1 MMKHARCALPAH
13 RVAALLL
20 SVVSLTNATAAK
32 AATYHVAAS
41 GDDGRTGT
49 SIASSWR
56 SLDRVNQQQLA
67 PGDSVLFEGGRTFSG
82 QLYLD
87 RVDAGRS
94 DLPVTIGSYGSNGR
108 ATISNAQGTAI
119 LVYNTA
125 GVRIANLAVTG
136 GGRDVNTGS
145 GILFYNDL
153 PGDLLLAGV
162 SIEQVDVSGFGDYGI
177 EIGGWNNRSGFRSV
191 RIEAATVRENG
202 LGGLLTYAF
211 QRAVHRDV
219 YVGSTRAFL
228 NAGFSGLSV
237 NSGSGIVL
245 GGVDGGTIERSVA
258 YSNGWRSTASEGPVG
273 IWAYDS
279 NQVVIQFNESY
290 DNRTGGPADGG
301 GFDLDSGTS
310 NSILQYNYSH
320 ANDGAGFMLAHG
332 RTDRIHAG
340 NVVRY
345 NVSQNDGRRN
355 KYGGIHLWGRIT
367 SAEIHN
373 NTIYMAATASA
384 TPRGIEIGN
393 RGIEANDPE
402 HVHIRNNIVQT
413 TGSVRVVSASQS
425 ALDHSVDV
433 RLDGNLYWPTG
444 ASFRLLWRDLSYG
457 SLAAW
462 RTATGQERVAGVD
475 TGLTADP
482 RFRAPGAGPTFASG
496 ALIEGLYHYRLTAA
510 SPAIDR
516 GLDLTTFGTV
526 ASPRD
531 YFGGGSRRHLGY
543 DVGAHEFDTECP
555 FTITPASMSIPASG
569 ASTQLS
575 LWTAAPDCSWA
586 AVPTQP
592 WLSVGPQA
600 GGGPATITI
609 RADPNPNAVA
619 RTGAVAIGDRTLTM
633 TQAAA
638 AGTSQGRETV
648 LRAIDAT
655 AGGGWNRVTDASA
668 AGGARLQNPD
678 RGVPKLLT
686 AAAAPTAYFELSF
699 QALAGVP
706 YRLWIR
712 GRAAA
717 NSYANDSAFVQFD
730 HSVNASGTPVYRI
743 GTADATAYV
752 LEACSGCGV
761 SGWGWED
768 NGYGTGVL
776 GPMIYFATTGTHR
789 VRIQV
794 REDGLGIDQI
804 VLSSGLYLTK
814 PPGAAKADT
823 TILPKP

>member
-1 MMKHARCALPAH
+1 MTAH
-13 RVAALLL
+13 CVAALLL
-20 SVVSLTNATAAK
+20 SASSLTNATAAV
-32 AATYHVAAS
+32 AATYYVSAS
-41 GDDGRTGT
+41 GDDGRAGT
-49 SIASSWR
+49 AIASAWR
-56 SLDRVNQQQLA
+56 SLGRVNQQQLA

-94 DLPVTIGSYGSNGR
+94 DLPVTFGSYGPSGR

-119 LVYNTA
+119 MVYNTA
-125 GVRIANLAVTG
+125 GVRIANLVVSGA
-136 GGRDVNTGS
+136 GRDVNTGS
-145 GILFYNDL
+145 GILFYTDL

-162 SIEQVDVSGFGDYGI
+162 DIEQVDVSGFGDYGI
-177 EIGGWNNRSGFRSV
+177 EIGGWNNRTGFRSV

-228 NAGFSGLSV
+228 NAGFAGLAG

-258 YSNGWRSTASEGPVG
+258 YGNGWRSTASEGPVG

-279 NQVVIQFNESY
+279 NRVVIQFNESY

-332 RTDRIHAG
+332 RSDRLHAG
-340 NVVRY
+340 NIVRY
-345 NVSQNDGRRN
+345 NVSQNDGRKN

-367 SAEIHN
+367 GAEIHN
-373 NTIYMAATASA
+373 NTIYMAAA
-384 TPRGIEIGN
+384 TSGSPRGIEIGN
-393 RGIEANDPE
+393 RSVEANDPE
-402 HVHIRNNIVQT
+402 HVHLRNNIVQT
-413 TGSVRVVSASQS
+413 TGSVRVVSASLS

-444 ASFRLLWRDLSYG
+444 ASFRVLWRDLSYG
-457 SLAAW
+457 SLASW
-462 RTATGQERVAGVD
+462 RSATGQERVGGVD
-475 TGLTADP
+475 IGLTADP
-482 RFRAPGAGPTFASG
+482 GLRAPGGGPTFGSG
-496 ALIEGLYHYRLTAA
+496 ALIGGLYHYRLTAA

-516 GLDLTTFGTV
+516 GLDLTTFGVV

-531 YFGGGSRRHLGY
+531 YFGGGARRHLGY
-543 DVGAHEFDTECP
+543 DIGAHEFDTECP
-555 FTITPASMSIPASG
+555 FTITPASVSIPASG
-569 ASTQLS
+569 TSTQVS
-575 LWTAAPDCSWA
+575 MWTSAPDCTWA

-592 WLSVGPQA
+592 WLSAVPQA
-600 GGGPATITI
+600 GGGPATITVP
-609 RADPNPNAVA
+609 ADPNPGAVG
-619 RTGAVAIGDRTLTM
+619 RTGTVAIGDRTLTV

-638 AGTSQGRETV
+638 GGTSQGREIV
-648 LRAIDAT
+648 LWAADAIV
-655 AGGGWNRVTDASA
+655 AGAWNRVTDASA

-678 RGVPKLLT
+678 RGAPKLLT
-686 AAAAPTAYFELSF
+686 AAAAPVAYFELSF

-706 YRLWIR
+706 YRLWMR
-712 GRAAA
+712 GTAAA

-730 HSVNASGTPVYRI
+730 HSVNASGAPVYRI
-743 GTADATAYV
+743 GTTDATTYV

-768 NGYGTGVL
+768 NGYGPGVL
-776 GPMIYFATTGTHR
+776 GPPIYFATTGTHR
-789 VRIQV
+789 VRVQV

-804 VLSSGLYLTK
+804 VLSSGLYVTSA
-814 PPGAAKADT
+814 PGAAKADT